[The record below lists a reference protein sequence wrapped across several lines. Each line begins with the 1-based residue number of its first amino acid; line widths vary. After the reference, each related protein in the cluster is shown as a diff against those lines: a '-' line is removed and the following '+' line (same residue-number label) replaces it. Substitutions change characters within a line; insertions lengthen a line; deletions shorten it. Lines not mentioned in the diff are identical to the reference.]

1 MTAEQIKMLNP
12 KKLKWLYKIDKLT
25 IAQLSEKIGVS
36 TTTISKRLREYK
48 IRKHRGQNG
57 LTNLKIGDKI
67 KYGQQN

>member
-48 IRKHRGQNG
+48 IRKHRG
-57 LTNLKIGDKI
+57 
-67 KYGQQN
+67 